1 MRIVTLN
8 TWKNE
13 GQYERRLA
21 LMAKGLGE
29 LAPDVV
35 CLQECFQ
42 ADGFD
47 TARHLADTLRLDAAV
62 AAARHKLRAHQGRR
76 IESASGLAI
85 LRRNGALASGRLAL
99 PSDPADG
106 ERIGQWADVAPGLRV
121 LNLHLTHLSGPQA
134 ASLRKAQLERAMSA
148 ARRPGCGLLV
158 AGDLN
163 ATAQAPELAPIA
175 ATLDPQA
182 PRPSRV
188 NLQALAPRHPSRS
201 TMWPWC
207 RRDAGGSSAASA
219 PSTCPILRAGF
230 RLITPPSSPTSS
242 GSEPVALSGR

>member
-21 LMAKGLGE
+21 LMAEGLGE
-29 LAPDVV
+29 LEPDVV

-47 TARHLADTLRLDAAV
+47 TARHLADALGLDAAL
-62 AAARHKLRAHQGRR
+62 APARHKLRAHQGRR

-121 LNLHLTHLSGPQA
+121 LNLHLTHLRGPQA
-134 ASLRKAQLERAMSA
+134 SSLRAAQLAKALAA
-148 ARRPGCGLLV
+148 ARRPGAGLIV

-163 ATAQAPELAPIA
+163 APADAPDLAQIA
-175 ATLDPQA
+175 AALDLAAAPTLQGERDGHPA
-182 PRPSRV
+182 YPGAIDHLALVDSGGWAIRRRFRALDRPD
-188 NLQALAPRHPSRS
+188 AEGWHPSDHAAVVADLE
-201 TMWPWC
+201 
-207 RRDAGGSSAASA
+207 RR
-219 PSTCPILRAGF
+219 
-230 RLITPPSSPTSS
+230 
-242 GSEPVALSGR
+242 